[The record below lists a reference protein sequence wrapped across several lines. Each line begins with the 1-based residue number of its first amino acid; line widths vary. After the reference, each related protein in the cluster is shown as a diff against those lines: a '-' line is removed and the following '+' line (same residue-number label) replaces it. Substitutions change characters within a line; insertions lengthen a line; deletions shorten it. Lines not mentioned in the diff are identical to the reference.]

1 MFYKVADGNQEIL
14 LLYLDDLFRTGEG
27 KLILDSKRKLVTE
40 FELEDLGIIHNF
52 LDREVWQKPSEIMVS
67 QGKYAVEILKR
78 FGTMDWESMTMP
90 MTMDFGDTTSGRVD
104 ANLYMQMI
112 GSRLD
117 ICFMVNTL
125 S

>member
-14 LLYLDDLFRTGEG
+14 LLYMDDLFGTGEG
-27 KLILDSKRKLVTE
+27 KLILDSKGKLVTE

-52 LDREVWQKPSEIMVS
+52 LDHEVWQKPREIMVS

-78 FGTMDWESMTMP
+78 FGTMDWESMTIP
-90 MTMDFGDTTSGRVD
+90 MTMDFGDTTFGRVD

-117 ICFMVNTL
+117 ICFAVNTL

>member
-1 MFYKVADGNQEIL
+1 M
-14 LLYLDDLFRTGEG
+14 DDLFGTGEG
-27 KLILDSKRKLVTE
+27 KLILDSKGKTRYGVRV
-40 FELEDLGIIHNF
+40 GRPRYHNF
-52 LDREVWQKPSEIMVS
+52 LDHEVWQKPREIMVS

-90 MTMDFGDTTSGRVD
+90 MMMDFGDTTSGRVD

-117 ICFMVNTL
+117 ICFTVNTL
-125 S
+125 R

>member
-1 MFYKVADGNQEIL
+1 MLYKVADGNQEIL

-52 LDREVWQKPSEIMVS
+52 LDREVWQKPREIMVS

-117 ICFMVNTL
+117 ICFAVNTL